1 MKRTDLKRWEQS
13 RQKGMLRYVLVQG
26 VLAWGGTMFVLMT
39 FVLTA
44 SRLPVWQSA
53 LLWTAAGAAYGICV
67 WLVQERR
74 YARALATRGT

>member
-1 MKRTDLKRWEQS
+1 MKRTELKRWEQS

-26 VLAWGGTMFVLMT
+26 VLAWGATMFVLT
-39 FVLTA
+39 S